1 MVNKFQNARLFE
13 NRDELTKYCKQFLP
27 ESPSIAE
34 VGVFQG
40 ANADILLS
48 VIDPRLFFLIDV
60 FNVDDCWSGLFTKNT
75 HLEYIINKYK
85 SVNCIKV
92 LQGLS
97 WDCIHSLDDRSL
109 DYIYIDGDH
118 RYDPFKKD
126 LTQCLKKIKVGG
138 IIQCN
143 DYTNYSI
150 IDKEPYGVF
159 DVVNELIKNNNV
171 EVLGLGIHHKGYHDI
186 AIKIL

>member
-1 MVNKFQNARLFE
+1 MANKFQNARLFE
-13 NRDELTKYCKQFLP
+13 NRDELTKHCKQFLP

-40 ANADILLS
+40 ANADTLLS
-48 VIDPRLFFLIDV
+48 VLNPGLFFLIDV
-60 FNVDDCWSGLFTKNT
+60 FNVDDCWNGMFTKNT
-75 HLEYIINKYK
+75 HLDYITTKYK
-85 SVNCIKV
+85 SKECVKI

-97 WDCIHSLDDRSL
+97 WDCLNLLEDTSL

-118 RYDPFKKD
+118 RYEPFKKD

-138 IIQCN
+138 IIQFN
-143 DYTNYSI
+143 DYTNYSVV
-150 IDKEPYGVF
+150 DKEPYGVL
-159 DVVNELIKNNNV
+159 DGVNELIKNNNV
-171 EVLGLGIHHKGYHDI
+171 QVIGVGLHHKGYHDI